1 MDSSIPQRVTLSDG
15 RMAITGVATRFVQV
29 PGRRI
34 TMEAIALEPLSGH
47 VLREGAFIADERITG
62 LAWLPEDGLGL
73 AGLAE
78 EASEMV
84 LAVRP
89 LPEGGTAAR
98 ILLVLAHDGEEPGF
112 HSTLWLPATMFFGLK
127 QEVEAGR
134 AGRLSVIATT
144 NLWLD
149 EADREAPADRRV
161 TWRIGPAQDEAG
173 SAPARGL
180 VERIEWGAARPQPP
194 PEPVAEMEEPA
205 EPVSEMLGRIN
216 WSLKQIALLLIFL
229 LIVAA
234 LK

>member
-15 RMAITGVATRFVQV
+15 KMAVAGVATRFVQV

-34 TMEAIALEPLSGH
+34 TMEAVGLEPLSGH
-47 VLREGAFIADERITG
+47 VLREGSFIADERITG
-62 LAWLPEDGLGL
+62 RAWLPDDGLGL

-78 EASEMV
+78 EASEMA
-84 LAVRP
+84 LAIRP

-112 HSTLWLPATMFFGLK
+112 HTTLWLPATMFAGLK
-127 QEVEAGR
+127 QDVDAGR

-180 VERIEWGAARPQPP
+180 VERIDWGAARPQPAP
-194 PEPVAEMEEPA
+194 EPA
-205 EPVSEMLGRIN
+205 EALDEPVDPVSEMLSRIN
-216 WSLKQIALLLIFL
+216 WSLKQIVLVLVFL